1 MVLTFVKNKQI
12 TFFRLYKVTY
22 NILQRLKKVVND
34 QCELKNTDFYQNIFN
49 HYPTKV
55 VKIQLALGA
64 RPRVKLRALAGA
76 KGLVEFTTFC

>member
-1 MVLTFVKNKQI
+1 MFLTFVKNKQI
-12 TFFRLYKVTY
+12 TFFRLYKSTY
-22 NILQRLKKVVND
+22 NVLQRLKKVVND
-34 QCELKNTDFYQNIFN
+34 HCELKNIDFTKKIN

-76 KGLVEFTTFC
+76 KGLVEFTTLC

>member
-34 QCELKNTDFYQNIFN
+34 QCELKNADFCAL
-49 HYPTKV
+49 
-55 VKIQLALGA
+55 KIHDEVDWGQHSFG
-64 RPRVKLRALAGA
+64 
-76 KGLVEFTTFC
+76 ETF